1 MNIQALMKQA
11 QSMQKNIMD
20 VKAKIESTIFEGESE
35 LVCVRMSGDKKIK
48 EVKIKTE
55 DNLDKEDIE
64 ILQDMIMIAV
74 NDAISKIEKETKQ
87 KMGNQASMFG
97 DLL

>member
-20 VKAKIESTIFEGESE
+20 AKAKIESTIFVGEAE
-35 LVCVRMSGDKKIK
+35 LVCVKMSGDKKIK
-48 EVKIKTE
+48 EVKIKAE

-87 KMGNQASMFG
+87 KLGNQASMFG